1 MKRLAN
7 VYFKKTDLATSGNVT
22 LDQNMLKLLFAIDEN
37 KTILEIAKEIK
48 LDPTVFKQSLVKL
61 YKLKLIEK
69 KEKEVEYIDA
79 KFLNNVRDTLV
90 QLLGPLGEV
99 LMDDA
104 AEEMDTERS
113 KIPKTLVAEYLMA
126 IAEEIP
132 SEKQK
137 SEFKKN
143 MLGEIKAMD
152 K

>member
-7 VYFKKTDLATSGNVT
+7 VYFRKTDLAASGNVT

-37 KTILEIAKEIK
+37 KTILEVAREIN
-48 LDPTVFKQSLVKL
+48 LDPPVFKQSLVKL

-79 KFLNNVRDTLV
+79 SFLNNVRDTLV
-90 QLLGPLGEV
+90 KLLGPLGEV

-104 AEEMDTERS
+104 AEEMDMERS

-132 SEKQK
+132 SDKQK

-143 MLGEIKAMD
+143 MLGEIKAME

>member
-1 MKRLAN
+1 MNRLAN
-7 VYFKKTDLATSGNVT
+7 VRFRKTDLATSGNVSF
-22 LDQNMLKLLFAIDEN
+22 DQNMLKLLFAIDEN
-37 KTILEIAKEIK
+37 KTIAEIVKETK
-48 LDPTVFKQSLVKL
+48 LDPTDFKLNLVKL

-69 KEKEVEYIDA
+69 VEKEVEYIDT
-79 KFLNNVRDTLV
+79 KFLNNVRNTLV

-104 AEEMDTERS
+104 ADEMSTERS
-113 KIPKTLVAEYLMA
+113 KIPNALIAEYLMT
-126 IAEEIP
+126 IADEIP

-137 SEFKKN
+137 TEFKKN